1 MIYYDDF
8 GTSSDCVLAILLK
21 AKQDGKAGLSRV
33 EVRLQTELSEVD
45 TGTELADL
53 IRRDLVTSNVGLYS
67 LTEDGEM
74 CAKTVLTDLAPRVKA
89 CEECVKP
96 WIAELAIHYS
106 LHK

>member
-1 MIYYDDF
+1 MTYSWF
-8 GTSSDCVLAILLK
+8 GRYNLEGSYIEKRTA
-21 AKQDGKAGLSRV
+21 V